1 MTNRHELADSEE
13 SSPRC
18 FSKAGGPEPQP
29 IDGIDVMTIALP
41 FHSWTPAGAQLLDT
55 FDSSIPARRLAAY
68 YSQHVDTLDFR
79 RQR

>member
-1 MTNRHELADSEE
+1 MTNRHELADSKE

-41 FHSWTPAGAQLLDT
+41 FHSWTPGRRRRMGAVILK
-55 FDSSIPARRLAAY
+55 
-68 YSQHVDTLDFR
+68 SQDVSH
-79 RQR
+79 